1 MKLRRVYETAEE
13 EGKSVE
19 EVAMDR
25 FGSLEAFEEAQEER
39 RILDER
45 EGRRTSKA
53 GSVKSKGKEPEAK
66 ERLVFTDVGAS
77 GASSRS
83 SSFRRPDL
91 GGSTPSTPSPA
102 PGDAGRAARRGFDSL
117 RLPSQ
122 GGTRSGLAQSHSPIP
137 SVMTPTAALPSKT
150 RTRALSPSSLN
161 KLQAKVLRAKLMSAP
176 NADSLEREYDE
187 EVRKANTADTVEDTE
202 VAMLPTLDA
211 RGRLYD
217 VGQGKEDGPSM
228 PGNRKKKPY
237 VRYFL
242 LFAVFTLTARFRW
255 RQEILK
261 LEILSESTLMT
272 MKLLS
277 ARCCG
282 RNDSTRVLRT
292 RRALTWSLR
301 KLLRQME
308 VFKPT

>member
-1 MKLRRVYETAEE
+1 
-13 EGKSVE
+13 
-19 EVAMDR
+19 
-25 FGSLEAFEEAQEER
+25 
-39 RILDER
+39 
-45 EGRRTSKA
+45 
-53 GSVKSKGKEPEAK
+53 
-66 ERLVFTDVGAS
+66 
-77 GASSRS
+77 
-83 SSFRRPDL
+83 
-91 GGSTPSTPSPA
+91 
-102 PGDAGRAARRGFDSL
+102 
-117 RLPSQ
+117 
-122 GGTRSGLAQSHSPIP
+122 
-137 SVMTPTAALPSKT
+137 MTPTAALPSKT

-237 VRYFL
+237 VRCFPPL
-242 LFAVFTLTARFRW
+242 AVFTLTARFRW

-261 LEILSESTLMT
+261 LESLSESTLMT

-282 RNDSTRVLRT
+282 RNDSTPVLRT

-308 VFKPT
+308 VSKLT